1 MTMTLVRK
9 RLYFGM
15 DPLRLREAANRVLM
29 RVPEDVT
36 QPAVV
41 RFDAL
46 AEDFLLGARAGR
58 AAVDE
63 MVEEGFLQRQPTQRD
78 AYNLT
83 DRFRAV
89 ARARIIEPLPRAQAQ
104 ELVARFKQM
113 AAHFNRTAARNR
125 YEIEALA
132 VFGSYMSTQDDLP
145 ELAIGVAGRRR
156 SPEERPRFGRATTQS
171 DGTAQLRA
179 LFESQSSY
187 VQVTLLR
194 RVHDAPRPFSVI
206 FKADD

>member
-1 MTMTLVRK
+1 MAMTLVRK

-15 DPLRLREAANRVLM
+15 DPLRLRDAANRVLT

-36 QPAVV
+36 APAIVG
-41 RFDAL
+41 FEAL
-46 AEDFLLGARAGR
+46 AEDFLLTASASRV
-58 AAVDE
+58 AVDQ
-63 MVEEGFLQRQPTQRD
+63 MVQEGYLERQAERD

-89 ARARIIEPLPRAQAQ
+89 ARARIIEPLPRKDAQ
-104 ELVARFKQM
+104 ELVARFRQM
-113 AAHFNRTAARNR
+113 AAHFNRTATRNR

-132 VFGSYMSTQDDLP
+132 VFGTYMSTQDDLP
-145 ELAIGVAGRRR
+145 DLSIGIAGRRR
-156 SPEERPRFGRATTQS
+156 PPEAQPRFGRATTQS
-171 DGTAQLRA
+171 EGTAQLRA
-179 LFESQSSY
+179 LFEAQSSF
-187 VQVTLLR
+187 VQVTLFR